1 MFYDIKKSGERIRQ
15 LRKQHG
21 YTQEELSQ
29 ALDIDRS
36 YYGRVEIGKRGCSID
51 LFIQL
56 SEFFD
61 VSIDYLI
68 LGKYR
73 CTSSE
78 EVDRIQRKEDLEK
91 IISSLEQF
99 KENL

>member
-15 LRKQHG
+15 LRKQYG

-51 LFIQL
+51 LLIQL

-68 LGKYR
+68 LGKCR

>member
-21 YTQEELSQ
+21 YTQEQLSQ
-29 ALDIDRS
+29 VLDIDRR

-51 LFIQL
+51 LLIQL

-68 LGKYR
+68 LGKYHR
-73 CTSSE
+73 VASE
-78 EVDRIQRKEDLEK
+78 ETERSQQKEDLTK
-91 IISSLEQF
+91 IISSLEEF